1 MLDRAPIAPEEP
13 TSRGLSSLPRSA
25 EAALSGAS
33 QPARPRAE
41 RLVALDAFR
50 GIAIAGMILV
60 NNPGRWR
67 PVYAPLQ
74 HAEWNG
80 CTAADL
86 IFPFFLFIVGVA
98 ITYSVVPR
106 QRRGDSRLDLG
117 VKILRRTLI
126 IFGLGIVLNALPFFD
141 WSTLR
146 IPGVLQRIAV
156 CYALAALLVLIT
168 GIRGQSVTLAV
179 LLVGYWAVMVLVPVP
194 GHSAGTLQPGT
205 NLAAYVD
212 SALLSG
218 HLLHRRWVPEG
229 VLSTL
234 PAIGTTLTGVLAGY
248 WLQAPRAALRR
259 VSGLFAIGDF
269 AILLGLAMDGIFPI
283 NKNLWTSSYVV
294 FTTGVALNLLGLC
307 YWLIDVN
314 GYKRWAK
321 PFVIYGTNPLSAYIL
336 SSVMAKGMMLWRV
349 TQADGSKVMLR
360 KYIFESCFLRFA
372 SPVAASFLYA
382 LAYVLFWLALMAI
395 LYRKRIFIK
404 I

>member
-1 MLDRAPIAPEEP
+1 MLERAPIAPEEP
-13 TSRGLSSLPRSA
+13 TLRDVGSPPRSG
-25 EAALSGAS
+25 EPAASVAP
-33 QPARPRAE
+33 QPGRPHAE
-41 RLVALDAFR
+41 RLVSLDAFR
-50 GIAIAGMILV
+50 GIAIAGMILI
-60 NNPGRWR
+60 NNPGRWH

-117 VKILRRTLI
+117 AKILRRTLV
-126 IFGLGIVLNALPFFD
+126 IFGLGILLNALPFFD

-146 IPGVLQRIAV
+146 IPGVLQRIAM
-156 CYALAALLVLIT
+156 CYFLTALLVLVT
-168 GIRGQSVTLAV
+168 GIRGQSVALAL
-179 LLVGYWAVMVLVPVP
+179 LLVGYWAAMVLVPVP
-194 GHSAGTLQPGT
+194 GHTAGTLQPGT

-218 HLLHRRWVPEG
+218 HLLHRRWDSEG
-229 VLSTL
+229 VLGTL

-248 WLQAPRAALRR
+248 WLQSPRSTLRR
-259 VSGLFAIGDF
+259 VAGLFAIGDL
-269 AILLGLAMDGIFPI
+269 AILLGLAMDGVFPI

-307 YWLIDVN
+307 YWLIDIN
-314 GYKRWAK
+314 GYTRWAK
-321 PFVIYGTNPLSAYIL
+321 PFVIYGTNPLSAYVL
-336 SSVMAKGMMLWRV
+336 SSLMAKGMVLWRV
-349 TQADGSKVMLR
+349 APFGSSKVVLR
-360 KYIFESCFLRFA
+360 KYLFESCFLPFA

-382 LAYVLFWLALMAI
+382 LTYVLFWLALMAI